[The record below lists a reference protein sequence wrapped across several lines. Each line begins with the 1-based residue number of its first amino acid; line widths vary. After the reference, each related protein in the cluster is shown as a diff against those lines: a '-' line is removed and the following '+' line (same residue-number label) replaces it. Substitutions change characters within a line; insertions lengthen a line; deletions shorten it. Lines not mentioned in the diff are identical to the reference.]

1 MSTPFLQRFA
11 SSLVVTLVDKEL
23 LEVGPAGPQPVIAYL
38 AAQLSGV
45 KMGSL
50 ITVVSRVLVACPDVD
65 ELWADDEQLKA
76 LVEDMGAGIVR
87 G

>member
-11 SSLVVTLVDKEL
+11 SSLVATLLDQEL
-23 LEVGPAGPQPVIAYL
+23 IELGPAGPQPVAVYL
-38 AAQLSGV
+38 AAQLAGV
-45 KMGSL
+45 QMGSL
-50 ITVVSRVLVACPDVD
+50 ISVVSRTLVACPDVE